1 MSAPFVVR
9 PATVADA
16 LGIATTFDEAAK
28 AAWRHL
34 APADRLDAQE
44 PPFAQWDAR
53 LRALPDGDTVLVAD
67 ADGEVV
73 GFIWVRAHTDGP
85 GTGEVATFYSRP
97 SVWGSGVGRALMDA
111 GVQALRDTGC
121 RDATLWTE
129 ERNHRPRRVYE
140 AYGWRVDGATQE
152 RSYLDAPIREV
163 RYRLTL

>member
-1 MSAPFVVR
+1 VTTSFVVR
-9 PATVADA
+9 RATADDA
-16 LGIATTFDEAAK
+16 VGIATTFDEAAK

-34 APADRLDAQE
+34 APVDRLDAQE
-44 PPFAQWDAR
+44 PPIAQWQER
-53 LRALPDGDTVLVAD
+53 LGALAGGDTVLVAD
-67 ADGEVV
+67 EAGEVV
-73 GFIWVRAHTDGP
+73 GFVWVRARTDEP

-97 SVWGSGVGRALMDA
+97 RVWGAGAGRALLDA
-111 GVQALRDTGC
+111 GVQALRDAGC
-121 RDATLWTE
+121 REATLWTE